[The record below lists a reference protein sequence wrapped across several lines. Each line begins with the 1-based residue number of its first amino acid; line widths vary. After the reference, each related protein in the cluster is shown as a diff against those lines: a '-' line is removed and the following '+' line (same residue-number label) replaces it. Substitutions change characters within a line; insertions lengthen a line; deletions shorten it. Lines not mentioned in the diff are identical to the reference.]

1 MSSSCQFCSK
11 LLKSDRGFRNHI
23 YKMHNDKYA
32 SLQPLTYQCAI
43 CVMSFN
49 SASALS
55 AHKKSHVNNLHSII
69 SSKDEE
75 IAALKQ
81 KLSHYEKYEEL
92 KNVALKESEL
102 DKKMDSFL
110 ETTRELI
117 RGKTTEEID
126 DIYHATKEVNHGIR
140 REMII
145 ELTKKFETM
154 AY

>member
-1 MSSSCQFCSK
+1 
-11 LLKSDRGFRNHI
+11 
-23 YKMHNDKYA
+23 
-32 SLQPLTYQCAI
+32 
-43 CVMSFN
+43 MSFY

-55 AHKKSHVNNLHSII
+55 AHKKSHANDIQSVLL
-69 SSKDEE
+69 SKDEE

-81 KLSHYEKYEEL
+81 KLSLYEKYEEL
-92 KNVALKESEL
+92 QNVALKESEL

-126 DIYHATKEVNHGIR
+126 DIYHATKEVSRGIR